1 MSILLVICLG
11 SAGLFC
17 GVFVGGEGGGG
28 GGRG

>member
-11 SAGLFC
+11 GGGLFC
-17 GVFVGGEGGGG
+17 GVFVGGGFGCG